1 MIRIRSR
8 LQESDLPFETANP
21 IILPR
26 KSPLVEKLIWKIHNH
41 HFHSGINMI
50 LTEIR
55 KRFWIIRA
63 RQTIKSLMSKC
74 VTCKKLRGKPGQEMF
89 APLPKNRIL
98 ISNPFENTGVD
109 FAGPLYVLNENDEQM
124 KSYLMLLTSFRRFI
138 SRRGVP
144 TTLFSDNAKTFKRA
158 SLELSKLYE
167 NLHNEEVSNFST
179 KHRIGWKFI
188 VERAAWWGGFW
199 ERLIK
204 TVKDCLKF
212 ALGKSRVIDELQ
224 TILTEIEATVNAR
237 PLTYIDNDK
246 DNLSI
251 LSPSSFLLKCER
263 QCVLPEVQTNLKRE
277 TILQRWKERQRI
289 LSKFWK
295 KWSTDYLQQ
304 LRTAHVNSWD
314 PQTKMFN
321 VGDIVLLHD
330 QNAPLLSWKM
340 VRINQVYPVAQPNPT
355 PKTGAIIIPTRNS
368 NCRPGGNG

>member
-1 MIRIRSR
+1 
-8 LQESDLPFETANP
+8 
-21 IILPR
+21 
-26 KSPLVEKLIWKIHNH
+26 
-41 HFHSGINMI
+41 MI

-63 RQTIKSLMSKC
+63 RQTIKSLISKC

-89 APLPKNRIL
+89 APLQKNRIL
-98 ISNPFENTGVD
+98 ISNPFKNTGVD
-109 FAGPLYVLNENDEQM
+109 FAGPLYVLNENDEQR
-124 KSYLMLLTSFRRFI
+124 KSYLMLLTCAATRAVHLELVLDLPTESCIRAFRRFI

-179 KHRIGWKFI
+179 KHRIGWKI
-188 VERAAWWGGFW
+188 TVERAAWWGGFW
-199 ERLIK
+199 EKLIK

-212 ALGKSRVIDELQ
+212 ALGKSRVNIDKFQ

-237 PLTYIDNDK
+237 SLTYIDNDK
-246 DNLSI
+246 DNFSI
-251 LSPSSFLLKCER
+251 VSPSSFLLKCEC

-295 KWSTDYLQQ
+295 KWSTDYLHQ

-314 PQTKMFN
+314 SQTKMFN

-330 QNAPLLSWKM
+330 QKAPRLSWKM
-340 VRINQVYPVAQPNPT
+340 VALIKCIQEEIIESVLVKFSAQPNPT

-368 NCRPGGNG
+368 NCRRGGYG

>member
-1 MIRIRSR
+1 
-8 LQESDLPFETANP
+8 
-21 IILPR
+21 
-26 KSPLVEKLIWKIHNH
+26 
-41 HFHSGINMI
+41 
-50 LTEIR
+50 
-55 KRFWIIRA
+55 
-63 RQTIKSLMSKC
+63 
-74 VTCKKLRGKPGQEMF
+74 KLRGKPGQEMF

-109 FAGPLYVLNENDEQM
+109 FAGPLYVLDENDEQR
-124 KSYLMLLTSFRRFI
+124 KSYLMLLTCAATHAVHLELVLDLSTESCIRAFRRFI

-144 TTLFSDNAKTFKRA
+144 ITLFSDNAKTFKRA

-167 NLHNEEVSNFST
+167 NLHNEE
-179 KHRIGWKFI
+179 
-188 VERAAWWGGFW
+188 GGFW

-212 ALGKSRVIDELQ
+212 ALGKSRVNIDELQ

-251 LSPSSFLLKCER
+251 LSPSSFLLKCES

-277 TILQRWKERQRI
+277 TVLQRWKERQRI

-304 LRTAHVNSWD
+304 LRTAHVNSWN

-330 QNAPLLSWKM
+330 QNAPRLSWKM
-340 VRINQVYPVAQPNPT
+340 VRINQVYPGRDNRIRACEVQLPNR
-355 PKTGAIIIPTRNS
+355 ILLR
-368 NCRPGGNG
+368 RPVQLLYPL

>member
-1 MIRIRSR
+1 
-8 LQESDLPFETANP
+8 
-21 IILPR
+21 
-26 KSPLVEKLIWKIHNH
+26 
-41 HFHSGINMI
+41 MI

-63 RQTIKSLMSKC
+63 RQTIKSLISKC

-109 FAGPLYVLNENDEQM
+109 FAGPLYVLNENDEQK
-124 KSYLMLLTSFRRFI
+124 KSYLMLLTCAATRAVHLELVLDLSTESCIRAFRRFI

-204 TVKDCLKF
+204 TVKDCLKV
-212 ALGKSRVIDELQ
+212 ALGKSRVNIDELQ

-263 QCVLPEVQTNLKRE
+263 QCVLPE
-277 TILQRWKERQRI
+277 
-289 LSKFWK
+289 

-330 QNAPLLSWKM
+330 QNAPRLSWKM
-340 VRINQVYPVAQPNPT
+340 VRIPQAYPGRDNRIRACEVQLPNRILLRRPVQLLY
-355 PKTGAIIIPTRNS
+355 PLEIPIAAREDMDNS
-368 NCRPGGNG
+368 D